1 MQSEYLDQYSVI
13 NASQDSFEEGG
24 QMLAAAM
31 GYSNTGIPT
40 SSGFTQQD
48 DDYYT
53 SFYHQQ
59 LQQVI
64 QQQYIAQENSLYPGE
79 NDKPFDEPL
88 PEHHGQPI
96 DEEAP
101 TMYVTKRRKIDHN
114 QEFASSILMVNQD
127 KPI

>member
-1 MQSEYLDQYSVI
+1 MQSEYLDQNSII

-24 QMLAAAM
+24 YTDQMLAAAM
-31 GYSNTGIPT
+31 GYNNRNPGMQT

-48 DDYYT
+48 EQSNDYT

-64 QQQYIAQENSLYPGE
+64 QQQNMDHIIQGASLFPPE
-79 NDKPFDEPL
+79 NDKQFDEPL
-88 PEHHGQPI
+88 PVHQEQALI
-96 DEEAP
+96 QEEEEAP

-114 QEFASSILMVNQD
+114 
-127 KPI
+127 